1 MSYPTNPDDAETRPT
16 YLRNITQALF
26 LDENDNVAVR
36 TGFTGN
42 IIISGNVNIPGNID
56 AHISE
61 IGTSGNLTVPY
72 MPIAGNITID
82 TGQSVAIDGNVNIGT
97 MPNVNATITGTANV
111 SISNQNP
118 AYISAFEEP
127 LAVTITPVI
136 QQNAVYGLDPEN
148 WVTTEL
154 NNGNVS
160 VNTNSVWQVQS
171 GTTAG
176 GYARLATSKYMTYL
190 PGQGSM
196 FRWTAAFTA
205 NGTTKNALGV
215 DNIVQNTGPI
225 DREDGY
231 SVGYSGSSA
240 NDASRKIGFL
250 HRRNGSAQIEK
261 LTVTTAPTGAQTA
274 TITLNGTP
282 FTVAL
287 TTSTSTAYTA
297 KQIALALIADPVAGQ
312 LWDIEACSNI
322 VTLTYYSPGPRTGTY
337 SFSSTGAGTI
347 AVAAFSQF
355 VLGVTPTD
363 VWTYVSDWDNQ
374 NIVFDPTKLNVFG
387 LDMRWLG
394 AGIVRLFMEDPTTGN
409 MVLLHT
415 QRWSSTDV
423 VPHLNKPSLRLV
435 YRSGTTNPAITPS
448 QNVIVSGSSVF
459 SGIQGVIAQTTAS
472 QSYYALDSTTRA
484 KDLVWHLLS
493 IQNPLT
499 RGSDI
504 NKSYLVLQDLSVS
517 AQANDPSVVYI
528 IKNCVGTDSLILFQP
543 IPNASAFNFAQY
555 SNTTLNENL
564 SLDNVSLV
572 QSLGVNGSAQFV
584 LGQYNLTLSPGES
597 VSIFISSTNAI
608 NKTSVGLAWK
618 VD

>member
-1 MSYPTNPDDAETRPT
+1 MSYPTNPDDATTRPT

-26 LDENDNVAVR
+26 LDENDNVAIR

-42 IIISGNVNIPGNID
+42 IVISGNVNIPGNVD
-56 AHISE
+56 AHITE
-61 IGTSGNLTVPY
+61 IGTSGTLTVPY
-72 MPIAGNITID
+72 MPISGNITID
-82 TGQSVAIDGNVNIGT
+82 AGQTVEVTQGTDPWIVSGAVTVGGGN
-97 MPNVNATITGTANV
+97 IT
-111 SISNQNP
+111 ISNQNP
-118 AYISAFEEP
+118 AYLSAFEEP

-148 WVTTEL
+148 WDTTEL

-160 VNTNSVWQVQS
+160 VNTNSVWQVNS

-231 SVGYSGSSA
+231 SIGYSGSSA
-240 NDASRKIGFL
+240 DDASRKIGFL
-250 HRRNGSAQIEK
+250 HRRNGSAQIQQ
-261 LTVTTAPTGAQTA
+261 LTVTTAPTGTQTA

-297 KQIALALIADPVAGQ
+297 KQIAIALQADPVAGQ
-312 LWDIEACSNI
+312 LWDIESCSNI
-322 VTLTYYSPGPRTGTY
+322 VTLTYYSPGPRLGTY

-363 VWTYVSDWDNQ
+363 VWTYVGSWDNQ
-374 NIVFDPTKLNVFG
+374 NITFDPTKLNVFG

-394 AGIVRLFMEDPTTGN
+394 AGIVRLFIEDPTTGN

-415 QRWSSTDV
+415 QKWSSTSV

-448 QNVIVSGSSVF
+448 QNVVVSGSSVF
-459 SGIQGVIAQTTAS
+459 SAIQGVITQTTPS
-472 QSYYALDSTTRA
+472 QSYYALDGTTRA
-484 KDLVWHLLS
+484 KDLVHHMLS

-499 RGSDI
+499 RGTDI

-517 AQANDPSVVYI
+517 AQANDPSVVYVV
-528 IKNCVGTDSLILFQP
+528 KNCVGTNSLILFQP
-543 IPNASAFNFAQY
+543 IPNASAFNFTQY
-555 SNTTLNENL
+555 SNTTLTENL
-564 SLDNVSLV
+564 AVDNVALV

-584 LGQYNLTLSPGES
+584 LGQYNLTLSPGET
-597 VSIFISSTNAI
+597 VSFFISSTNAI
-608 NKTSVGLAWK
+608 TKSSIGIAWK